1 LIRDPKQG
9 FSKLAGKLAG
19 ILHKK
24 FERQISSLSRNDT
37 HTSTNTVTHT
47 SINTVTHTST
57 NTVTYSRIL
66 GPCFHHHAHME
77 AHVQAH
83 VQDSAVS
90 EDDCAELLYEQILRK
105 YLQIDRMVEWFESTR
120 RS

>member
-37 HTSTNTVTHT
+37 HTS
-47 SINTVTHTST
+47 INTVTHTST

-66 GPCFHHHAHME
+66 GPCSHHHAHME

-90 EDDCAELLYEQILRK
+90 EDGCAELLYEQILRK